1 MLADTVEA
9 ACKSLD
15 NPTEARLEKFVDTLI
30 TSKMEHGQLDY
41 CSLTFGDLK
50 KIKSVFVK
58 ILAAYYHGRIKYPN
72 QKDPDGQEKKEP
84 VPEKTEKE
92 IKSEKTAAKKTDATN
107 GEEKING

>member
-15 NPTEARLEKFVDTLI
+15 NPTEARLEKFIDTLI

-41 CSLTFGDLK
+41 CELTFGDLK

-72 QKDPDGQEKKEP
+72 QKDPDAQDKKDSVSDKKIESD
-84 VPEKTEKE
+84 K
-92 IKSEKTAAKKTDATN
+92 KSEKSSAKNAEKTDA
-107 GEEKING
+107 EAK